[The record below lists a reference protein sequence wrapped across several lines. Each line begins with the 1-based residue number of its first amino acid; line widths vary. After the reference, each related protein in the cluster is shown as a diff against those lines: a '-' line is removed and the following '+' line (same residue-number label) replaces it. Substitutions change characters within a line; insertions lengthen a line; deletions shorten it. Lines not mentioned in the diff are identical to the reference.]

1 MREVQQSISIHAS
14 KEDVWDTVFN
24 KFGHVNDFNP
34 LIEGSHFLNGDNGF
48 VGCERQCAIDSK
60 TIVQERIT
68 RAEAGLNF
76 DIEIFEGGLPMMDK
90 MTARFDLVELGKD
103 KTEVLFTMRYSTKPT
118 FMGGLMK
125 GKMSKF
131 FMKLLIGLK
140 YHLET
145 GELVTKD
152 NIKEIERLYK
162 DLDEGTGFKGSMQLA
177 S

>member
-14 KEDVWDTVFN
+14 KEDVWDIVFN

-34 LIEGSHFLNGDNGF
+34 LIEGSHFLNGENGF

-60 TIVQERIT
+60 TMVQERIT

-90 MTARFDLVELGKD
+90 MTARFDLVELSSD
-103 KTEVLFTMRYSTKPT
+103 KTEVLFTMSYSTKPA

-125 GKMSKF
+125 GKMAKF

-145 GELVTKD
+145 GELVSKQ
-152 NIKEIERLYK
+152 NIREIEK
-162 DLDEGTGFKGSMQLA
+162 QFKSLEAGASFEASMQLV

>member
-14 KEDVWDTVFN
+14 KEDVWDIVFN

-34 LIEGSHFLNGDNGF
+34 LIEGSQFLNGDNGF

-90 MTARFDLVELGKD
+90 MSARFDLVELSAK
-103 KTEVLFTMRYSTKPT
+103 KTEVLFTMSYSTKPA

-125 GKMSKF
+125 GKMGKF

-145 GELVTKD
+145 GELVTKE

-162 DLDEGTGFKGSMQLA
+162 SLDPAAGFETSMQLA